1 LPLPC
6 GGNQERRLPF
16 MSGKIFY
23 RERQRYV
30 DGAEHP
36 RFLLV
41 AVHDVNLKV
50 YGQHLRMSEL
60 KTIAEAT
67 GAELIALP
75 RCAERNGRIAWRPK
89 APRSNGG
96 EDQVADTPV
105 RTRTAGQPAVL
116 YFECLD
122 AGCPFRVIHVIPA
135 IPACPARPK
144 SGHSANARVY

>member
-1 LPLPC
+1 
-6 GGNQERRLPF
+6 
-16 MSGKIFY
+16 MTGKIFY

-75 RCAERNGRIAWRPK
+75 RDPPNGRGALHGGRKRGEAREGRTRWPI
-89 APRSNGG
+89 RS
-96 EDQVADTPV
+96 
-105 RTRTAGQPAVL
+105 RTAGQPAVL

-122 AGCPFRVIHVIPA
+122 AGC
-135 IPACPARPK
+135 
-144 SGHSANARVY
+144 SGQNSCSPLTL

>member
-1 LPLPC
+1 
-6 GGNQERRLPF
+6 

-60 KTIAEAT
+60 KTIAE
-67 GAELIALP
+67 G
-75 RCAERNGRIAWRPK
+75 NGRIAWRPK

-122 AGCPFRVIHVIPA
+122 AGCPLRVIHVIPA
-135 IPACPARPK
+135 IPACPVRPLMQRGVP
-144 SGHSANARVY
+144 SYLASRIRRRSSYLLI

>member
-1 LPLPC
+1 
-6 GGNQERRLPF
+6 RLPF

-41 AVHDVNLKV
+41 AVHDLNLKV
-50 YGQHLRMSEL
+50 YVQHLRMSEL

-75 RCAERNGRIAWRPK
+75 RGAPNGMGALHGGRKRRERM
-89 APRSNGG
+89 GG
-96 EDQVADTPV
+96 GTNVAVPPE
-105 RTRTAGQPAVL
+105 RTRTAVHPAVL

-122 AGCPFRVIHVIPA
+122 AGCSLRVIHVIPA
-135 IPACPARPK
+135 IPACPVRPK
-144 SGHSANARVY
+144 M